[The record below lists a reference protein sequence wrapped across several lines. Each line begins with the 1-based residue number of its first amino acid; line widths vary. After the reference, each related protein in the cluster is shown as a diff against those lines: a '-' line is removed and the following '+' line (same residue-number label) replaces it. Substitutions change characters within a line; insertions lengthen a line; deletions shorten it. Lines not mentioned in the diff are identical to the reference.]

1 MLTSEILLG
10 SARTRSWTLL
20 PHPYSWGCAGTRP
33 KYPQTH
39 SSSFLCS
46 ILYPGDDKD
55 PGPCSLS
62 LPSVRLCSAS
72 GRWCQGVA
80 GGGRGS
86 RGTSLPHSVPLGR
99 CLCSSCDSSTPP
111 GPKSVLVQVPTER
124 IHRGRSVYL
133 ATPTPG
139 LRHYLTFLCLPGLG
153 EQRLPN
159 SADFCVVAPSLV
171 RPSSFS
177 ITSFLY

>member
-10 SARTRSWTLL
+10 SEQTRSWTLL

-86 RGTSLPHSVPLGR
+86 RGTSLPPPCLSGAVSAAAVTPPRLQVPNPFWFKFPPNASTAVTVSTWRPRPLG
-99 CLCSSCDSSTPP
+99 S
-111 GPKSVLVQVPTER
+111 G
-124 IHRGRSVYL
+124 
-133 ATPTPG
+133 
-139 LRHYLTFLCLPGLG
+139 
-153 EQRLPN
+153 
-159 SADFCVVAPSLV
+159 
-171 RPSSFS
+171 
-177 ITSFLY
+177 ITSPSFVSPA